1 MYAVPDPEKCIFNG
15 LKESKD
21 TGRSRTAFLGKLGKL
36 SELEALCGLSFD
48 VIVLDLCST
57 SEALSE
63 KLPEYLPEHKIVFM
77 RRYTAR
83 QFGCP
88 ASDSGCIF
96 GLTKRP
102 PTEKGLE
109 ALRRL
114 MSVQLEQCID
124 LESYHTSDVQWHYF
138 GDAPTACG
146 TEASSDPAAA
156 QPPPAVQG
164 TTDADEPGDEMPE
177 QKKKLTLPDLIAK
190 AVEHNW
196 LPHEGDVK
204 KKQLAEVE
212 KLPCK
217 RKHEDLVQVH
227 AAILRQ
233 YAKQRRL
240 TSIVMSDASSQR
252 LSHHQVYSGELPPFG
267 KPMMCLSYHPTARK
281 DRFRIVSNHEL
292 LQARGYPLG
301 TVHVQLLGMKAAGQA
316 AAGAPP
322 SALGLILCAAARL
335 LQPDPS

>member
-1 MYAVPDPEKCIFNG
+1 MFTSPLDALWPRFSADVNTSTAGIVTISTDFPAVDPVFYCLNAYRKEMKTLGFLLDGPLRRLRQSEVSETIHPALRVMYAVPDPDKCIFNG

-164 TTDADEPGDEMPE
+164 TTDADEPGRDSCVCCRPAMSG
-177 QKKKLTLPDLIAK
+177 AK
-190 AVEHNW
+190 NQGGGREI
-196 LPHEGDVK
+196 DVPK
-204 KKQLAEVE
+204 VT
-212 KLPCK
+212 
-217 RKHEDLVQVH
+217 R
-227 AAILRQ
+227 
-233 YAKQRRL
+233 
-240 TSIVMSDASSQR
+240 
-252 LSHHQVYSGELPPFG
+252 
-267 KPMMCLSYHPTARK
+267 CLSR
-281 DRFRIVSNHEL
+281 RRS
-292 LQARGYPLG
+292 
-301 TVHVQLLGMKAAGQA
+301 
-316 AAGAPP
+316 
-322 SALGLILCAAARL
+322 
-335 LQPDPS
+335 